1 MEKQEND
8 KIYAI
13 IFDSMKDC
21 HGKPHQYETQVGIF
35 MYQLY
40 NSYLISFT
48 FVEHLIIVRLTDMY
62 SNDIFYEYFYTN
74 LLAYDNNIDNIKMLL
89 PDLKELLNAYFVH
102 KKLLNNF
109 TTDNFTL
116 DKIRDRNINEILDE
130 HNG

>member
-13 IFDSMKDC
+13 IFDSIKDF
-21 HGKPHQYETQVGIF
+21 HGKPYQYETQVGIF

-40 NSYLISFT
+40 NSNLISFT
-48 FVEHLIIVRLTDMY
+48 FIERFIKVTLMDMN
-62 SNDIFYEYFYTN
+62 SNDIFNERFYPD
-74 LLAYDNNIDNIKMLL
+74 LLAHDNNIDNIKMLL

-109 TTDNFTL
+109 TINNFTL
-116 DKIRDRNINEILDE
+116 DKIRDRNINKILD
-130 HNG
+130 